1 MVAMTLTSGPMTA
14 KIERTP
20 APVWNEEAECVQ
32 RAQAGDTRAF
42 EALYRANRGRV
53 YALCLRMTANPVL
66 ADELAQEAFVRAWEK
81 LEGFRGESKF
91 STWLH
96 RLTVNVV
103 LGALRQRGRRDGRE
117 MGVEDLE
124 VYATPEV
131 TAPAGLRADLEA
143 AIQSLP
149 PGARRVFVLHDIEG
163 YRHEDIAEMMGT
175 AEGTCKAQLH
185 RARRLLRERLS

>member
-1 MVAMTLTSGPMTA
+1 MPA
-14 KIERTP
+14 KTERTT
-20 APVWNEEAECVQ
+20 APVWNDEAECVR

-42 EALYRANRGRV
+42 EFLYRENRGRV
-53 YALCLRMTANPVL
+53 YALCLRMTANPGL

-81 LEGFRGESKF
+81 LDGFRGESKF

-103 LGALRQRGRRDGRE
+103 LGALRQRNRRQNRE
-117 MGVEDLE
+117 TGVEEFEALPAAE
-124 VYATPEV
+124 AA
-131 TAPAGLRADLEA
+131 APAGLRADLEA

-149 PGARRVFVLHDIEG
+149 EGARRVFVLHDIEG

-175 AEGTCKAQLH
+175 ATGTCKAQLH
-185 RARRLLRERLS
+185 RARKLLRERLS